1 MVYRRMSLQG
11 VLTAEGCMKGVC
23 IKYRVWVYSRD
34 RRRWEVGEMWRKKKW
49 DEEVGCLR
57 QNVVDVLW
65 ELSGKYDVD
74 VWYEYIKSG
83 YVG

>member
-1 MVYRRMSLQG
+1 
-11 VLTAEGCMKGVC
+11 
-23 IKYRVWVYSRD
+23 VWVHSRD

-49 DEEVGCLR
+49 DGEVGCWR
-57 QNVVDVLW
+57 QNVVDALW

>member
-1 MVYRRMSLQG
+1 
-11 VLTAEGCMKGVC
+11 
-23 IKYRVWVYSRD
+23 
-34 RRRWEVGEMWRKKKW
+34 MWRKKKW